1 MPMKHPKTR
10 LRNGAA
16 WVVLALILCQFVPL
30 DRFNQKPAPVT
41 AIPDNVR
48 GVLEAQCFQC
58 HSGQTDW
65 PKTAYFAPLSWYV
78 TAKVHKARKAL
89 NFSNYDALSDTARQQ
104 LRNEVAGF
112 IGSTDLSSHG
122 RIPGFPEIRMTEP
135 ERKTLIEWSRNNNR

>member
-1 MPMKHPKTR
+1 
-10 LRNGAA
+10 
-16 WVVLALILCQFVPL
+16 
-30 DRFNQKPAPVT
+30 
-41 AIPDNVR
+41 VR
-48 GVLEAQCFQC
+48 GVLEARCFQC

-78 TAKVHKARKAL
+78 TGKVKEARKAL
-89 NFSNYDALSDTARQQ
+89 NFSGYDALSDIARQQ
-104 LRNEVAGF
+104 LRNEVTGF

>member
-30 DRFNQKPAPVT
+30 DRFNQQPALGT

-58 HSGQTDW
+58 HSGQTNW

-78 TAKVHKARKAL
+78 TGKVKEARKAL
-89 NFSNYDALSDTARQQ
+89 NFSGYDALSDTARQQ

-112 IGSTDLSSHG
+112 IKSTDLAHHG
-122 RIPGFPEIRMTEP
+122 CIPGFPKIEMTSP
-135 ERKTLIEWSRNNNR
+135 EQQKLIDWSANNNR